1 MLSRGLQGGSLAA
14 APTDGVGWPS
24 VDAASVPWPGQVIP
38 PQPPDRPAAAAQE
51 GGCPG
56 TRTML
61 ARAAF
66 SGALLPTALNL
77 GFFSLKSR
85 DVIGTILY
93 STDSLSV
100 ELRDVLLQKR
110 LFAP

>member
-1 MLSRGLQGGSLAA
+1 MF
-14 APTDGVGWPS
+14 
-24 VDAASVPWPGQVIP
+24 
-38 PQPPDRPAAAAQE
+38 
-51 GGCPG
+51 
-56 TRTML
+56 

-66 SGALLPTALNL
+66 SVALLPTALNL